1 MGIYGSI
8 ASGLFSAVQTLHQ
21 TESEIQSADY
31 QEKQASINYH
41 LINQAAGAAAADIRS
56 QTGQMVG
63 TQAARTKAGGVT
75 LSGSPLQVMA
85 DTAAEG
91 ELKAQRA
98 LFAGKVLATRE
109 SDVAEMAKFNQY
121 FLKWNRFNRAGAAFV
136 SSFASSGGGG
146 QIGNLSSSGSS
157 LLGGG

>member
-1 MGIYGSI
+1 MGIIGSVVG
-8 ASGLFSAVQTLHQ
+8 GLTSAVGSLHQ
-21 TESEIQSADY
+21 TEAEKQSAEY
-31 QEKQASINYH
+31 QADQAAINYH
-41 LINQAAGAAAADIRS
+41 LIQQAASAAAADIRG

-85 DTAAEG
+85 DTAAAG

-98 LFAGKVLATRE
+98 LFAGKVAATGQG
-109 SDVAEMAKFNQY
+109 DVMEMAKFNKY
-121 FLKWNRFNRAGAAFV
+121 FLEWNKFNRAGAAAV
-136 SSFASSGGGG
+136 SSFGSSGGGG
-146 QIGNLSSSGSS
+146 QIGNMVGGGSS